1 MATFE
6 IRNEQ
11 PAEEGA
17 TVAFCEIVVRF
28 DANGEPREF
37 KQNVCLPV
45 EGREIAAQEYADNY
59 EAEYVAALP
68 EPEPPVE
75 E

>member
-6 IRNEQ
+6 IKNEQ

-17 TVAFCEIVVRF
+17 AVAFCEITVRF

-37 KQNVCLPV
+37 KQNVYLPV
-45 EGREIAAQEYADNY
+45 EGREQAAQEYADQY

-68 EPEPPVE
+68 EPEPQTE
-75 E
+75 Q

>member
-17 TVAFCEIVVRF
+17 TVAYCEIVVRF

-37 KQNVCLPV
+37 AQGVYLPV
-45 EGREIAAQEYADNY
+45 EGREAAAQEYADQY
-59 EAEYVAALP
+59 ETDYVAALP
-68 EPEPPVE
+68 TPEPTVE

>member
-6 IRNEQ
+6 IRNKQ
-11 PAEEGA
+11 PTEEGA

-37 KQNVCLPV
+37 AQGVYLPV
-45 EGREIAAQEYADNY
+45 EGREAAAQEYADQY
-59 EAEYVAALP
+59 EADYVAALP
-68 EPEPPVE
+68 THEPAVE